1 MCGVGGS
8 VIAWEGRFHR
18 FQFHWLPGRKV
29 ERYLRDVFSGG
40 EASAPL
46 LEIKRN
52 GKVELGCPNL
62 ESTECAYSEAYKILT
77 VAITR
82 ERGVEEAE
90 ALETWGF
97 PVSRNILR
105 GLRLAAGSTF
115 SMWRWL
121 EGSLCSLGQEF
132 SPDQNGG
139 AFILVFVLL
148 YALLPPPNLDYQF
161 KENISPQKWQ

>member
-1 MCGVGGS
+1 M
-8 VIAWEGRFHR
+8 
-18 FQFHWLPGRKV
+18 
-29 ERYLRDVFSGG
+29 ERYLRDAFSGG

-105 GLRLAAGSTF
+105 GLRLAAGSIF

-121 EGSLCSLGQEF
+121 EGSLCSLGQVQSRPEWWRF
-132 SPDQNGG
+132 HPCLCSTLCTT
-139 AFILVFVLL
+139 AT
-148 YALLPPPNLDYQF
+148 PP
-161 KENISPQKWQ
+161 ISTTSLKRTFTPEVAMR